1 MATIQHAS
9 IPDNQR
15 HEPKGISSAT
25 NKQVYVADGSA
36 SGAWSKVGPISLA
49 GVSTNGVAGQFVAVD
64 GTGNFVLAS
73 AAHGSCYFYNI
84 GSPYILTY
92 PATFTKLAPTTTA
105 SGDATL
111 ITEGTNA
118 RLTYVGTAATDLD
131 VVFGLSVDQ
140 ASGAD
145 RDIEVALYKNGTLV
159 PGSNAIATTE
169 SGKKIIISCHTDV
182 PVVLNDY
189 LEVYAKNAGAS
200 GDIRVYTFK
209 LFATTA
215 GA

>member
-1 MATIQHAS
+1 MATIQHSS
-9 IPDNQR
+9 IPDGQR

-25 NKQVYVADGSA
+25 NKQVYVANGSA
-36 SGAWSKVGPISLA
+36 SGAWSKLSPQSLS
-49 GVSTNGVAGQFVAVD
+49 GVSSNGTSGQFVAVD
-64 GTGNFVLAS
+64 GAGNFVLAS
-73 AAHGSCYFYNI
+73 AAHGSTYFYNI
-84 GSPYILTY
+84 SSPYTLAY
-92 PATFTKLAPTTTA
+92 PSTFTKLSPTTTA
-105 SGDATL
+105 AGDSTL

-118 RLTYVGTAATDLD
+118 RLTYTGTVPTDLD

-145 RDIEVALYKNGTLV
+145 RDIEVALYKNGTIV
-159 PGSNAIATTE
+159 AGSNAIGTTE

-182 PVVLNDY
+182 PVVENDY
-189 LEVYAKNAGAS
+189 LEVFARNAGAS